1 MAVTVTGLYI
11 LCEVRDCGEEV
22 SSCCRKFAKSDYYPC
37 HASTAAARNTS
48 VPAGQIFVNSFINSF
63 LLKSVEKNSSLL
75 RVGQRISGR
84 L

>member
-1 MAVTVTGLYI
+1 MMAKKFQVAVVKLRKAIIAPVTPLHP
-11 LCEVRDCGEEV
+11 
-22 SSCCRKFAKSDYYPC
+22 S
-37 HASTAAARNTS
+37 ARNSS

-63 LLKSVEKNSSLL
+63 FLLKSVEKNSSLV